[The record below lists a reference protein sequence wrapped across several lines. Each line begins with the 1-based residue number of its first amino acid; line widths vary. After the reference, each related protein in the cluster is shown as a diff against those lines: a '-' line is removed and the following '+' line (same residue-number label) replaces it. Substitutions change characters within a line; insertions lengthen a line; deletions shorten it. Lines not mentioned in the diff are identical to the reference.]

1 MTLLLLSFVAGVLTV
16 LAPCILPILPV
27 IVGGSIEGGSASR
40 NRAFVIVASLGV
52 SLIAFTLLLK
62 ASTAFIMVPAAF
74 WTYLSG
80 VIVIFFGLT
89 LLFPG
94 LWEQLPFVSRLNRD
108 SNKLLSAGYQRGG
121 VWGDILMGAA
131 LGPVF
136 SACSPTYFILLA
148 TILPVSYA
156 LGIVYLAVYVLGL
169 CLTLLLIALLGQ
181 RLADKLGFA
190 ADPKGVF
197 KRALGVLF
205 LVVGFAIIAGWDKQ
219 LQIKLLDT
227 GFLDVTKIEQRLLE
241 LNQ

>member
-1 MTLLLLSFVAGVLTV
+1 MTLLLLSFVAGILTV

-40 NRAFVIVASLGV
+40 SRAFVIVTSLGV
-52 SLIAFTLLLK
+52 SLITFTLLLK

-74 WTYLSG
+74 WMYLSG
-80 VIVIFFGLT
+80 GIVIFFGLT

-94 LWEQLPFVSRLNRD
+94 LWERLPFVSWLNRD
-108 SNKLLSAGYQRGG
+108 SNKLLSAGYRRGG
-121 VWGDILMGAA
+121 FWGDVLMGSA

-148 TILPVSYA
+148 TVLPVSYA
-156 LGIVYLAVYVLGL
+156 LGVVYLAVYVLGL
-169 CLTLLLIALLGQ
+169 CLALLLIALLGQ

-190 ADPKGVF
+190 ADPKGLF
-197 KRALGVLF
+197 KRALGALF

-241 LNQ
+241 FNQ